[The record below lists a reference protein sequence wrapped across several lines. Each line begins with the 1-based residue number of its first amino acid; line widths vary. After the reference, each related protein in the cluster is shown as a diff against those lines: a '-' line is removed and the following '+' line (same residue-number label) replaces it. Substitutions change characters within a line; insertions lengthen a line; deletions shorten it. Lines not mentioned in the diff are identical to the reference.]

1 MKHSKLRLFRYLAPD
16 AKAMEAELDR
26 MARLGW
32 ALRWLHCG
40 LACFRRTQRR
50 DLSYCVELCPANR
63 AGEEDAGYLRLCA
76 DAGWELRAQS
86 AGFRVFA
93 SSPGACPAPL
103 QTDPALDFEVNW
115 KTVLRQAQWNFL
127 HLPFVLAF
135 NLLLDLFTAARPI
148 H

>member
-26 MARLGW
+26 MARLCW

-63 AGEEDAGYLRLCA
+63 AGEEDAG
-76 DAGWELRAQS
+76 
-86 AGFRVFA
+86 
-93 SSPGACPAPL
+93 
-103 QTDPALDFEVNW
+103 
-115 KTVLRQAQWNFL
+115 
-127 HLPFVLAF
+127 
-135 NLLLDLFTAARPI
+135 
-148 H
+148 